1 MKTIAPLHIGNLI
14 KSFASA
20 LIILSLAWSTI
31 SFLIAG
37 DILIIPAV
45 LLMNLVLAVGL
56 GYLYYR
62 WRYHS
67 VLAYDGQGFQLQR
80 GRKLTTGKWTDFSQV
95 SLAHL
100 GYGTLAVRLYKTE
113 GDDTL
118 DIPTADLKMDA
129 AALRFEL
136 MDLVKG
142 TPPPPQPKK
151 TKA

>member
-1 MKTIAPLHIGNLI
+1 MKTIAPLHIGNLV
-14 KSFASA
+14 KSFAIA

-37 DILIIPAV
+37 DILIIPFV
-45 LLMNLVLAVGL
+45 LLLNLVLAVGL

-80 GRKLTTGKWTDFSQV
+80 GRKLTTGQWSDFYQV

-100 GYGTLAVRLYKTE
+100 GYGNLAVRLYQVE

-118 DIPTADLKMDA
+118 DIPASDLKLDA
-129 AALRFEL
+129 SALRFEL
-136 MDLVKG
+136 MGLVKG
-142 TPPPPQPKK
+142 TPPPPKKPK
-151 TKA
+151 A

>member
-14 KSFASA
+14 KSFGIA

-45 LLMNLVLAVGL
+45 LLLNLLLAVGL

-67 VLAYDGQGFQLQR
+67 VLAYDGQGFQLQH
-80 GRKLTTGKWTDFSQV
+80 GRTLTTGKWADFYQV
-95 SLAHL
+95 SLLHL
-100 GYGTLAVRLYKTE
+100 GYGTLAVRLYKAE

-129 AALRFEL
+129 SALRFEL
-136 MDLVKG
+136 MGLVKG

>member
-1 MKTIAPLHIGNLI
+1 MKTIASLHVGNLI
-14 KSFASA
+14 KSFAIA
-20 LIILSLAWSTI
+20 LIILSVAWSTV

-45 LLMNLVLAVGL
+45 LILNLVLAVVL
-56 GYLYYR
+56 GYFFYR

-67 VLAYDGQGFQLQR
+67 VLAYDRQGFQLQR
-80 GRKLTTGKWTDFSQV
+80 GRTLTTGKWADFYQV

-100 GYGTLAVRLYKTE
+100 GYGNLAVRLYKVE

-129 AALRFEL
+129 SALRFEL

-142 TPPPPQPKK
+142 TPPPQKPKDES
-151 TKA
+151 

>member
-14 KSFASA
+14 KSFAIA
-20 LIILSLAWSTI
+20 LIILSLAWSTV

-37 DILIIPAV
+37 EILIIPFV

-80 GRKLTTGKWTDFSQV
+80 GRKLTTGQWSDFYQV

-100 GYGTLAVRLYKTE
+100 GYGNLAVRLYQVA

-118 DIPTADLKMDA
+118 DIPASDLKLDA
-129 AALRFEL
+129 SALRFEL
-136 MDLVKG
+136 MGLVKG
-142 TPPPPQPKK
+142 TPPPKKPK
-151 TKA
+151 A